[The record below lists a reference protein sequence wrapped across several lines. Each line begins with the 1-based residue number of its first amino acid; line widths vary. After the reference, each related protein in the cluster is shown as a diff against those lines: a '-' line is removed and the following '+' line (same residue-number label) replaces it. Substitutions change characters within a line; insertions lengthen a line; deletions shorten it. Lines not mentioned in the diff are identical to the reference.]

1 MSGRP
6 SSFRF
11 AGESGPNPSSVAGL
25 AIAVLVS
32 AFVFGLAAIGPDCAF
47 RGNQDEP
54 SAFPKGFFISPVE
67 LTLRFRHEPGER
79 RLSFSRFSGS
89 PRAWKEQAKE
99 KLVAL
104 LKVQPQAPGQVREL
118 RQISYQGIMIKAL
131 VMMIDEHLSIP
142 AYLLL
147 PGSGEAPKSAVMAI
161 HGHGRA
167 EPCVG
172 AEDDYHHRFALELA
186 KAGHLVLCP
195 ELRGFG
201 ALMDLADGLEIAR
214 LDYWIGRYSQFTLV
228 TDGFLTG
235 HTLIGE
241 TVEDLLRWE
250 AWLAESR
257 GIKELDAAGISY
269 GGDLSLIYPVFSER
283 VRRIFASGTLG
294 SFSVI
299 FQRCYN
305 APAHCIPGILEW
317 LDRSDVA
324 GLNAPR
330 PLAIHYGELDTPS
343 PTNASASYNETVP
356 KSMEELRDIY
366 GVFGAREAVT
376 LIVTPGAQHEMDI
389 KALLDFLNE

>member
-1 MSGRP
+1 MKHVAYLGVVILAFASAPRP
-6 SSFRF
+6 
-11 AGESGPNPSSVAGL
+11 
-25 AIAVLVS
+25 AVVCQDGD
-32 AFVFGLAAIGPDCAF
+32 VWD
-47 RGNQDEP
+47 NQDAS
-54 SAFPKGFFISPVE
+54 SALPMGFFIAPSE
-67 LTLRFRHEPGER
+67 LTLRFHHEPGER
-79 RLSFSRFSGS
+79 RLSFHRFAGS
-89 PRAWKEQAKE
+89 PREWKAQARDR
-99 KLVAL
+99 LAVL
-104 LKVQPQAPGQVREL
+104 LKVNIKAAGQVHEVREI
-118 RQISYQGIMIKAL
+118 RHQGIMIKAL
-131 VMMIDEHLSIP
+131 VMEIDEHLSIP
-142 AYLLL
+142 AYLLAPE
-147 PGSGEAPKSAVMAI
+147 PGKAPKSAVMAI

-172 AEDDYHHRFALELA
+172 AEDDYHHRFALEAA

-201 ALMDLADGLEIAR
+201 ALMDLADGLEIDR

-235 HTLIGE
+235 RTLIGE

-250 AWLAESR
+250 AWLAESY
-257 GIKELDAAGISY
+257 GIEEVDVAGISY
-269 GGDLSLIYPVFSER
+269 GGDLSLIYPVFSDR

-317 LDRSDVA
+317 MDRSDIA

-343 PTNASASYNETVP
+343 PTNASASFNETVP
-356 KSMEELRDIY
+356 KSMEELEDIY
-366 GVFGAREAVT
+366 AAFGARDAVN
-376 LIVTPGAQHEMDI
+376 LVVTRRRGHEMDI
-389 KALLDFLNE
+389 TALLDFLDD

>member
-1 MSGRP
+1 MKWAAFLG
-6 SSFRF
+6 
-11 AGESGPNPSSVAGL
+11 
-25 AIAVLVS
+25 IAVLVS
-32 AFVFGLAAIGPDCAF
+32 VSSHALAGVHPGGDIFDIQEAS
-47 RGNQDEP
+47 
-54 SAFPKGFFISPVE
+54 SALPKGFFIAPPE

-79 RLSFSRFSGS
+79 RLSFGRLPSS
-89 PRAWKEQAKE
+89 PQAWKEKARD
-99 KLVAL
+99 KLAAL
-104 LKVQPQAPGQVREL
+104 LKVGPQPPGQVRQVRE
-118 RQISYQGIMIKAL
+118 ISHQGIKIKAL
-131 VMMIDEHLSIP
+131 VMKVDERLSIP
-142 AYLLL
+142 AYLLI
-147 PGSGEAPKSAVMAI
+147 PEPRKTPKSAVMAI

-201 ALMDLADGLEIAR
+201 ALRDLADGLEIDR

-235 HTLIGE
+235 RTLIGE

-250 AWLAESR
+250 AWLAESL
-257 GIKELDAAGISY
+257 GIKEVDAAGISY
-269 GGDLSLIYPVFSER
+269 GGDLSIVYPVFSER

-317 LDRSDVA
+317 MDRSDIA

-330 PLAIHYGELDTPS
+330 PLAVHYGELDTPS

-356 KSMEELRDIY
+356 KSMEELQAIY
-366 GVFGAREAVT
+366 GAFGAREAVT
-376 LIVTPGAQHEMDI
+376 LVVTPRRGHEMDI
-389 KALLDFLNE
+389 AALLAFLDE